1 VSSHDYAPLA
11 GRRERIR
18 IGLILAAVFVP
29 LALLGHFWL
38 FPAITYYAG
47 YANCFHYAGINGVV
61 IMLYGAFVA
70 MPLSFALIVLA
81 FMGPRSLRILRA
93 GQDPLPGETV
103 LRKTKYR
110 YGRRA
115 LLFPVLTFAIVF
127 LAVAFSIWGSFQV
140 DKLTANIVPCSE
152 QQKTDLG
159 RNDS

>member
-1 VSSHDYAPLA
+1 MNDYAPMA
-11 GRRERIR
+11 GRRERVR
-18 IGLILAAVFVP
+18 LALILTAVFVP

-47 YANCFHYAGINGVV
+47 YANCFQYGEFNGVE

-70 MPLSFALIVLA
+70 MPLSFALIVLI
-81 FMGPRSLRILRA
+81 FMGPRSLRVLRA
-93 GQDPLPGETV
+93 GQDPLPGEKV
-103 LRKTKYR
+103 LRKTRYR

-115 LLFPVLTFAIVF
+115 LLFPLLTLVILF
-127 LAVAFSIWGSFQV
+127 LSVAFSIWGGFQV

-159 RNDS
+159 RSD

>member
-1 VSSHDYAPLA
+1 MNDYAPIA
-11 GRRERIR
+11 SRRERIR
-18 IGLILAAVFVP
+18 IALILAAVFVP

-47 YANCFHYAGINGVV
+47 YANCFAFAGINGVA

-70 MPLSFALIVLA
+70 MPLSFALIALV

-115 LLFPVLTFAIVF
+115 LLFPVLTFIIV
-127 LAVAFSIWGSFQV
+127 LLPLAFSIWGSFQV
-140 DKLTANIVPCSE
+140 DRLTANIVPCSE
-152 QQKTDLG
+152 QQKIDLNRG
-159 RNDS
+159 D